1 VVPDPVE
8 TEEVARAYCEAW
20 NAPRDVDAMVAM
32 MTDDVVIYDVLTG
45 ERYEGPD
52 QAAAYIESTSVE
64 IDTSDCGPALV
75 GGDWVAGTYTLSSS
89 GTSAGAEG
97 ISAVRILDGKV
108 HWHLAF
114 YTPTED
120 AQPPDDTSLRTDST
134 AGLRYCEAFA
144 DPARDPDAILATMT
158 EEPKIYGIPNGFSAE
173 GEDAVRRMIETRVV
187 PSDVNTC
194 GGKGSE
200 GPGGTL
206 ANTSVPML
214 TAVKSVRHP
223 MILLLLVRY
232 LSVSDPPLW
241 PTRGKVLLLA
251 RISALAQT
259 FAGSSNLRCHQGHSS
274 VRSDKT
280 IRARLARTNSRPGRT
295 TTHHPTDLPR
305 ESMRLP
311 CSRRDHEI
319 IRARLV
325 CRSQRS
331 RG

>member
-1 VVPDPVE
+1 MGWRTLFTAVSVGTLVLASCGDDNSGEAGDTATTDGTATTSEAVVEPDDGSGDEISLEERGRARNAVVPDPVE

-52 QAAAYIESTSVE
+52 QAAAYIESTSAE

-144 DPARDPDAILATMT
+144 DPAHDPDAILATMT

-206 ANTSVPML
+206 DHGGWQAGASATINEAFGLWLEGVSVMDIVDDKVARHFLQTS
-214 TAVKSVRHP
+214 TFDGA
-223 MILLLLVRY
+223 
-232 LSVSDPPLW
+232 DEFGNLW
-241 PTRGKVLLLA
+241 GVTG
-251 RISALAQT
+251 
-259 FAGSSNLRCHQGHSS
+259 
-274 VRSDKT
+274 
-280 IRARLARTNSRPGRT
+280 
-295 TTHHPTDLPR
+295 
-305 ESMRLP
+305 
-311 CSRRDHEI
+311 
-319 IRARLV
+319 
-325 CRSQRS
+325 
-331 RG
+331 